1 MEVKLHKQ
9 KVLADDFI
17 LSTIIITILVL
28 FVFFHLILIMSLMVY
43 PISTMFLVGIYKVMS
58 GLFNKNLKESR
69 VKNLIF
75 GSFYITFS
83 IFVLSILFS
92 RPNITK
98 GYIIYFL
105 GIFLIIVGLAGIF
118 KGVIIKSYLFKFR
131 MVNIILGILTIIYTI
146 FAFKFAK
153 SGFIYNLILIPIV
166 LLLNGLGR
174 AALYL
179 SEYQISILYLRKLVI
194 FKFLFQLINEVPIE
208 VISEKTIEFIKEKTQ

>member
-1 MEVKLHKQ
+1 MEVRLHKQ

-17 LSTIIITILVL
+17 LSTIMITILVSFL
-28 FVFFHLILIMSLMVY
+28 FFHLILIMSLMVY

-58 GLFNKNLKESR
+58 GLFIKNLKESR
-69 VKNLIF
+69 VKNLIL

-92 RPNITK
+92 QPNITK

-146 FAFKFAK
+146 FAFKFAH
-153 SGFIYNLILIPIV
+153 SGFIYNLILIPIM

-179 SEYQISILYLRKLVI
+179 SEYRISILYLRKLVI

-208 VISEKTIEFIKEKTQ
+208 VVSEKAIEFIQEKTQ

>member
-17 LSTIIITILVL
+17 LASIVITIFIL
-28 FVFFHLILIMSLMVY
+28 FLFFHLILVMSLIVY
-43 PISTMFLVGIYKVMS
+43 PVSTMFLLGIYKVLI

-69 VKNLIF
+69 LKNIIF
-75 GSFYITFS
+75 GSFYIPFS
-83 IFVLSILFS
+83 IFILSIIFS
-92 RPNITK
+92 QPHITK

-105 GIFLIIVGLAGIF
+105 AIAMIIIGFAGII

-131 MVNIILGILTIIYTI
+131 LINMIIGTLTIVYTI
-146 FAFKFAK
+146 FAFKFAE